1 MFKKLN
7 PFYYIENLSQQ
18 IREIRDVK
26 KILNSNSKFLDIN
39 LLKSNL
45 SNYSNETLALASKEL
60 EILYSIINIKN
71 YSNFIMI
78 GCGAT
83 AETLINFSL
92 NNPHI
97 ECIGLDR
104 NKKVLKNPKLIKN
117 KFNLNKI
124 NYFLSDGTDF
134 NFSNYSQKSIILIA
148 ELVKPKFDIL
158 YKIVNSVNMGNIII
172 VRDPLGFEKLFFESS
187 NYKFLPNLN
196 LLKEE
201 SFLESNGKISFLSVN

>member
-7 PFYYIENLSQQ
+7 SFYYIENLSQQ

-26 KILNSNSKFLDIN
+26 KILNSNSKVLDIN

-104 NKKVLKNPKLIKN
+104 NKKVLKNPNLIKS

-124 NYFLSDGTDF
+124 NYFLSDGIDF
-134 NFSNYSQKSIILIA
+134 DFSNYSKKSIILIA
-148 ELVKPKFDIL
+148 ELVKPKYDIL
-158 YKIVNSVNMGNIII
+158 YKIVNSVNKGTLII
-172 VRDPLGFEKLFFESS
+172 VRDPIGLEKLFFETS
-187 NYKFLPNLN
+187 NYKIFSNLI

-201 SFLESNGKISFLSVN
+201 IYLETKEKISFLLVK